1 MSKAARLLVRQ
12 VRDREHRKRPLGRP
26 TSYSIVQRKATA
38 LSISEWGNSDLGSGR
53 LCEADFV
60 CNGLCEKTKAAAEE
74 AAELLES
81 TYAAAA
87 SATTEYHLKIIEV
100 GRANLNYWL
109 RARPRTRKGRFG
121 TMTEQGNDL
130 AKLAP
135 GVVMRTAEPAQF
147 RVAAACKLFD

>member
-1 MSKAARLLVRQ
+1 MTEATKHLAR
-12 VRDREHRKRPLGRP
+12 
-26 TSYSIVQRKATA
+26 SIESGHWAGQQAIQSSNAKPPHFRFLSGEILTWVQDGSAKQ
-38 LSISEWGNSDLGSGR
+38 ISF
-53 LCEADFV
+53 AMV
-60 CNGLCEKTKAAAEE
+60 CEKIKAAAEE

-109 RARPRTRKGRFG
+109 RARPRTHKGRFG
-121 TMTEQGNDL
+121 TMTEQANDL

>member
-1 MSKAARLLVRQ
+1 MV
-12 VRDREHRKRPLGRP
+12 
-26 TSYSIVQRKATA
+26 
-38 LSISEWGNSDLGSGR
+38 
-53 LCEADFV
+53 CE
-60 CNGLCEKTKAAAEE
+60 TIKAAAEE

-109 RARPRTRKGRFG
+109 RARPRKGRFG
-121 TMTEQGNDL
+121 TMTEQANDL

-135 GVVMRTAEPAQF
+135 DVIMRTAEPAQF
-147 RVAAACKLFD
+147 RVSAACKLFD